1 VTVNGASASGSYVD
15 CAALSAKGV
24 RFHVTSTNANSY
36 VHPVVFQDLN
46 SNNKLDGNEPW
57 GIGGAV
63 RFVPPE
69 AATGSRS
76 VIVGAASPARDYFT
90 DSGATATYRYDSNDS
105 FQRAGAAISL
115 AQFDQLISRG
125 DTLAV
130 SYQADDT
137 GASMFNITNDV
148 GREAPSVTATVD
160 SWDRGPTQ
168 NDVGVRFTE
177 PATNVDDVG
186 YTIQRASTGVG
197 ATCDASSGAYA
208 ELLQTVIGRGQDSEL
223 YIDRDL
229 AVGAYCYRVGA
240 MDPTTG
246 ATAFGYSQRVVINN
260 PPTPVAPPRSGDARI
275 TTSAGSPALLDI
287 GDVIK
292 VAFDKTMQS
301 PLGSQ
306 MTVRDVDGTIAE
318 IRCLLSEQACTLNSG
333 AETLGGV
340 TYPANTVITITM
352 RTEARGVAAGTA
364 AGLQLNVTVTS
375 GGFADVAGNGW
386 DVNGSEDVTLG
397 APD

>member
-1 VTVNGASASGSYVD
+1 MTVNGASASGSYVD
-15 CAALSAKGV
+15 CAALSANQV
-24 RFHVTSTNANSY
+24 RFHVTSSNANSY

-46 SNNKLDGNEPW
+46 SNNKLDAQRAMGY
-57 GIGGAV
+57 
-63 RFVPPE
+63 R
-69 AATGSRS
+69 R
-76 VIVGAASPARDYFT
+76 
-90 DSGATATYRYDSNDS
+90 SGALRPAGGGHRQPQRHRGRGEHRARLLHRRRRTATYRYDSNDT
-105 FQRAGAAISL
+105 FQRSGAALSL
-115 AQFDQLISRG
+115 AQFEQLISRG

-137 GASMFNITNDV
+137 GASTFNITNDV
-148 GREAPSVTATVD
+148 GREAPTVTATVD

-197 ATCDASSGAYA
+197 ASCDASSGAYA
-208 ELLQTVIGRGQDSEL
+208 ELQQTVIGRGQDSEL

-260 PPTPVAPPRSGDARI
+260 PPTPVAPPRSLDARI

-292 VAFDKTMQS
+292 IAFDKTMQS
-301 PLGSQ
+301 PLGTQ

-318 IRCLLSEQACTLNSG
+318 VRCLLSEQACTLNSG

-352 RTEARGVAAGTA
+352 RTERAASPRGQRPVF
-364 AGLQLNVTVTS
+364 S
-375 GGFADVAGNGW
+375 
-386 DVNGSEDVTLG
+386 SM
-397 APD
+397 